1 MHAIKTLLI
10 APHLQMHLSC
20 VWNSFPQIIILLSV
34 CDTHFPKHMAVFWR
48 WVILNHNQQWG
59 KVRFTILRQKSK
71 PRGNGGEAACLIKA
85 IHLVV
90 RQTHFFSC
98 SISDMHIFWEVVDPR
113 KTRDLK
119 EQPSADL
126 WQAQLLL
133 ALMAACSP
141 HLITRQVFRDEGV

>member
-1 MHAIKTLLI
+1 MQMHAIKTSLI

-20 VWNSFPQIIILLSV
+20 AWNSFLQIIILLSV

-48 WVILNHNQQWG
+48 WVILNHNQRWG
-59 KVRFTILRQKSK
+59 KVRITILRQKSK

-90 RQTHFFSC
+90 RQTHFCFAVF
-98 SISDMHIFWEVVDPR
+98 ISDTHIFWEVDPR

-119 EQPSADL
+119 ESPVPTCGTATVSPNGCL
-126 WQAQLLL
+126 FTTLNYQASL
-133 ALMAACSP
+133 
-141 HLITRQVFRDEGV
+141 